1 MKGQELV
8 DGKDRPLWWRME
20 HSGGLWA
27 LVLVEEAYAQDQGFD
42 DVEASLEQ
50 GPRWSQ
56 WRSSRWA
63 LQLLWNAAAD
73 VLGANPSP
81 MDLRKEPSG
90 KPYLMNSGGVAVPV
104 ALAHTVGMGAAAL
117 ADHPS
122 LVGIGVDVERYSERF
137 LRVAS
142 RISSMEDIAK
152 VQGCVTGALE
162 AEAAVLIWVI
172 KEACYKAALTQV
184 GLFGKNQLITRI
196 EKNEDSIALDEPRWI
211 GCVESNHA
219 EASECPYERIEFE
232 AGSFSQDHALWYW
245 AVAWRKG

>member
-8 DGKDRPLWWRME
+8 EGKDRPLWWRME

-27 LVLVEEAYAQDQGFD
+27 LVLVDEAYAQDQGFD
-42 DVEASLEQ
+42 GQEASLERD
-50 GPRWSQ
+50 PRWRQ

-63 LQLLWNAAAD
+63 LQLLWNATAD

-90 KPYLMNSGGVAVPV
+90 KPYLINADGAVVPM
-104 ALAHTVGMGAAAL
+104 ALSHTVGMGAAAL

-142 RISSMEDIAK
+142 RISRMEDIAK
-152 VQGCVTGALE
+152 VQSCVTGALE

-211 GCVESNHA
+211 GCVESNPE
-219 EASECPYERIEFE
+219 EASECPYEQIEFE
-232 AGSFSQDHALWYW
+232 AGSFSQDQARWYW

>member
-27 LVLVEEAYAQDQGFD
+27 LVLVDEAYAQDQGFVGID
-42 DVEASLEQ
+42 APAELGA
-50 GPRWSQ
+50 RWSQ

-63 LQLLWNAAAD
+63 LQRLWNAAAAA
-73 VLGANPSP
+73 LETNPSP
-81 MDLRKEPSG
+81 LDLRKEPSG
-90 KPYLMNSGGVAVPV
+90 KPYLINADGAMVPL
-104 ALAHTVGMGAAAL
+104 ALSHTLGMGAAAL
-117 ADHPS
+117 AAHPG
-122 LVGIGVDVERYSERF
+122 LVGIGVDVEQYSERF

-142 RISSMEDIAK
+142 RVSSMDDIAK
-152 VQGCVTGALE
+152 VQRCVTGSLE

-172 KEACYKAALTQV
+172 KEACYKAALTQE

-211 GCVESNHA
+211 GCVESNPE

-232 AGSFSQDHALWYW
+232 AGSFSQGHALWYW

>member
-27 LVLVEEAYAQDQGFD
+27 LVLVDEAYSQNQGFD
-42 DVEASLEQ
+42 GVEASLEQ

-73 VLGANPSP
+73 ALGTNPSP

-90 KPYLMNSGGVAVPV
+90 KPYLINADGAVVPL
-104 ALAHTVGMGAAAL
+104 ALSHTVGMGAAAL

-142 RISSMEDIAK
+142 RVSSMEDIAK
-152 VQGCVTGALE
+152 VQGCVSGALE

-172 KEACYKAALTQV
+172 KEACYKAALTQE

-196 EKNEDSIALDEPRWI
+196 EKKDLGRIYMVYGDIGTLEYLLENETQL
-211 GCVESNHA
+211 
-219 EASECPYERIEFE
+219 PYERIEFE
-232 AGSFSQDHALWYW
+232 AGSFSQDQALWYW
-245 AVAWRKG
+245 AVAWR

>member
-8 DGKDRPLWWRME
+8 DGKDRLLWWRME
-20 HSGGLWA
+20 HPGGLWA
-27 LVLVEEAYAQDQGFD
+27 LVLVDEAYAQDQGFD
-42 DVEASLEQ
+42 GIEASLEH
-50 GPRWSQ
+50 GPRWRQ
-56 WRSSRWA
+56 WRSSRIA
-63 LQLLWNAAAD
+63 LQLLWNVAAD
-73 VLGANPSP
+73 ALGTNPYP

-117 ADHPS
+117 ADHHS

-137 LRVAS
+137 LRVVS
-142 RISSMEDIAK
+142 RISCAEDIAK

-162 AEAAVLIWVI
+162 AEAVVLIWVI
-172 KEACYKAALTQV
+172 KEACYKAALTQK

-196 EKNEDSIALDEPRWI
+196 EKKEVSTALDEPKWT
-211 GCVESNHA
+211 GCVESNPA
-219 EASECPYERIEFE
+219 EVSECPYERIEFE
-232 AGSFSQDHALWYW
+232 AGSFSQGHALWYW